1 MPSLHNETRKIVA
14 VATFKLNDL
23 IEDKNEKNRLFVIR
37 VMNSGHDFI
46 SQFLS
51 LTMFVT
57 IALAVAAALLV
68 VFLVLLLIAFDT

>member
-1 MPSLHNETRKIVA
+1 LPSLHNETRKIVA

-37 VMNSGHDFI
+37 VMNSGHDFTI
-46 SQFLS
+46 FAS
-51 LTMFVT
+51 TMFVT